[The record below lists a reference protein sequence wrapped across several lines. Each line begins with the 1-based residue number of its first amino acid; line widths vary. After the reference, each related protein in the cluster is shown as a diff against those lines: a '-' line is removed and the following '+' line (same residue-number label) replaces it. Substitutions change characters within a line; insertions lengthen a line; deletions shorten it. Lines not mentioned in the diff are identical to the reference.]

1 MVYIPPSP
9 NGPADPASPTEANS
23 QSKVFSEGHA
33 SDYGQNTTRRHFAY
47 SEPLPPVPA
56 SRWGKIRLAI
66 RDPAAEFIGVAILV
80 MFGCAGSCQAV
91 TSTNPG
97 VASTQQGSYFSIA
110 LGWGFGLALGGWVS
124 VGVSG
129 GHINPA
135 VTLAMATFRGF
146 PWRKVPGYVF
156 AQLMGGIFGAALVY
170 ANYYHAINIYEGG
183 HYRTLSTARFFG
195 TYALDYLPNAAA
207 FFDEFL
213 GCFILML
220 VILAAT
226 DKRNSPP
233 PGLFPLALFLTL
245 FGLGVCFGMQTGF
258 AVNPAR
264 DLGPRILTA
273 IAGWGKQ
280 VFTYRNQYWLWAGV
294 LAPIFGAQIA
304 AMLYDTFIYDSQDS
318 CINRAFMKVPSRRTQ
333 GNAANST
340 MV

>member
-1 MVYIPPSP
+1 MVYTPPTP
-9 NGPADPASPTEANS
+9 YTHADPSSPLETTSVSKADNGS
-23 QSKVFSEGHA
+23 QGSGHDQR
-33 SDYGQNTTRRHFAY
+33 SPRGQYLY

-56 SRWGKIRLAI
+56 NRLGRIRLAI
-66 RDPAAEFIGVAILV
+66 REPAAEFIGVAILV
-80 MFGCAGSCQAV
+80 MFGSGASCQAV
-91 TSTNPG
+91 TSTNAD
-97 VASTQQGSYFSIA
+97 VAPSQQGSYFSIA
-110 LGWGFGLALGGWVS
+110 LGWGLGLALGGWVS
-124 VGVSG
+124 GGVSG

-135 VTLAMATFRGF
+135 VTLAMATWRGF
-146 PWRKVPGYVF
+146 PWKKVPGYIF

-170 ANYYHAINIYEGG
+170 ANYYHAINVYEGG
-183 HYRTLSTARFFG
+183 HFRTLSTAGFFG
-195 TYALDYLPNAAA
+195 TYALDYVPNAAA

-233 PGLFPLALFLTL
+233 PGLLPLALFLTL

-273 IAGWGKQ
+273 IAGWGRQ
-280 VFTYRNQYWLWAGV
+280 VFNYRNQYWLWAGV
-294 LAPIFGAQIA
+294 LAPILGAQFA
-304 AMLYDTFIYDSQDS
+304 AMLYDTFVYDSQDS
-318 CINRAFMKVPSRRTQ
+318 RIDRAFMKIPTRSTDEKS
-333 GNAANST
+333 AAN